1 MNKKQI
7 FLFTCSFFLMTIVAM
22 AQSAPEAFKY
32 QAVARNI
39 GGQIMDNQPVN
50 FQISILEGN
59 ISGNSVYTETHN
71 ALTNSFGLV
80 NLEIGNGAGI
90 IGDFSTIDW
99 GGSSF
104 FLQIEMDASGGTD
117 FQLMGTSQLMS
128 VPYAIHAKTAE
139 SVAGD
144 TDGDP
149 ANELQE
155 LSITDHEL
163 TLSNGNTI
171 SLPDD
176 VNDADSNPNNEIE
189 LPVGGSNGQVL
200 ATDGA
205 GNYSW
210 IDNEEGASTYAIGD
224 LAHGGIV
231 FYVNPE
237 GTHGLVAANVDQHD
251 YETWYDVHDLL
262 NDPSNH
268 DAEGLKYFDWRL
280 PSRWES
286 TKMYEN
292 LKAQGL
298 GDFDNF
304 GYWIGVEFSTDK
316 AYCEDFIV
324 GGQLEVDKT
333 THFLHVRAVR
343 TF

>member
-1 MNKKQI
+1 M
-7 FLFTCSFFLMTIVAM
+7 SIVAM

-32 QAVARNI
+32 QAVARDAA
-39 GGQIMDNQPVN
+39 GQTIANQSVG
-50 FQISILEGN
+50 FQISILEGST
-59 ISGNSVYTETHN
+59 SGNSVYTETHN
-71 ALTNSFGLV
+71 ALTNNFGLV
-80 NLEIGNGAGI
+80 NLGIGNGTGVT
-90 IGDFSTIDW
+90 GDFSTIDW

-104 FLQIEMDASGGTD
+104 FLQIEMDASGGTN

-128 VPYAIHAKTAE
+128 VPYAIHANTAE
-139 SVAGD
+139 SVPGD
-144 TDGDP
+144 MDGDP

-155 LSITDHEL
+155 LTISDHEL

-171 SLPDD
+171 TLPDD
-176 VNDADSNPNNEIE
+176 INDADADPNNEIE
-189 LPVGGSNGQVL
+189 LPLGGTNGQVL
-200 ATDGA
+200 ATDGV

-210 IDNEEGASTYAIGD
+210 TDNEGGGSTSTYAVGD

-231 FYVNPE
+231 FFVNQD
-237 GTHGLVAANVDQHD
+237 GTHGLVAANTDQHT

-262 NDPSNH
+262 SDPSAH
-268 DAEGLKYFDWRL
+268 DAEGAKYFDWRL

-286 TKMYEN
+286 TKMYQN

-298 GDFDNF
+298 GNFDDF
-304 GYWIGVEFSTDK
+304 GYWIGAEFSPDK
-316 AYCEDFIV
+316 AYCEDFIL

-343 TF
+343 AF